1 MGELRQALRVQGRV
15 IYALIL
21 REALAKYGK
30 SHIGYLWAVLEPLV
44 QVLVLVAIFSAFGRQ
59 SPVGGDLAIFFT
71 TGIVPWLLYSN
82 MASRLS
88 GALGANQAL
97 LSYPHVTPFDVLM
110 GRALLEA
117 TTMLVVFALIFVA
130 LQLMGKAFPIYDL
143 FHVLLGLFV
152 LAVFSMGVGMI
163 NSAIRIYFD
172 SWDKLFSA
180 FNRPLYFLSGIFFT
194 AASLPPQARE
204 YLQWN
209 PIFQCIE
216 WVRSGFFSTY
226 QNTYINYGYAIAC
239 SAIVFLL
246 GLMLTQFTRHKARN
260 L

>member
-15 IYALIL
+15 LYALIL

-30 SHIGYLWAVLEPLV
+30 SQIGYLWALVEPLA
-44 QVLVLVAIFSAFGRQ
+44 QVLVLVAIFSALGRQ
-59 SPVGGDLAIFFT
+59 SPVGGDLAVFFT
-71 TGIVPWLLYSN
+71 TGIVPWMIYNSIS
-82 MASRLS
+82 SRLS

-97 LSYPHVTPFDVLM
+97 LSYPHVTPFDVLT
-110 GRALLEA
+110 GRALLES
-117 TTMLVVFALIFVA
+117 TTMLVVFALIVSL
-130 LQLMGKAFPIYDL
+130 LQLMGKAFAIYDL
-143 FHVLLGLFV
+143 FHVLMGLLV
-152 LAVFSMGVGMI
+152 LIVFSTGVGMI

-172 SWDKLFSA
+172 SWDKLFNA

-209 PIFQCIE
+209 PIFQCVE

-226 QNTYINYGYAIAC
+226 QNTYINYGYAVAS
-239 SAIVFLL
+239 SAGMFLL
-246 GLMLTQFTRHKARN
+246 GLALTQYTRHKARN

>member
-15 IYALIL
+15 LYALIL

-30 SHIGYLWAVLEPLV
+30 SQIGYLWAVFEPLA
-44 QVLVLVAIFSAFGRQ
+44 QVLILVIIFSALGRQ
-59 SPVGGDLAIFFT
+59 SPVGGDLSVFFT
-71 TGIVPWLLYSN
+71 TGIVPWLIYSSIS
-82 MASRLS
+82 SRLS

-97 LSYPHVTPFDVLM
+97 LSYPHVTPFDVLI

-117 TTMLVVFALIFVA
+117 VTMLVVFALIIVSE
-130 LQLMGKAFPIYDL
+130 QLMGKVLSIYDL
-143 FHVLLGLFV
+143 FHVLMGLLV
-152 LAVFSMGVGMI
+152 LIMFSTGVGMV
-163 NSAIRIYFD
+163 NSAIRIYID

-180 FNRPLYFLSGIFFT
+180 LNRPLYFLSGIFFT
-194 AASLPPQARE
+194 AASLPPKARE

-216 WVRSGFFSTY
+216 WVRSGFFTTY
-226 QNTYINYGYAIAC
+226 QNTYINYHFAVVCSIAM
-239 SAIVFLL
+239 FLL
-246 GLMLTQFTRHKARN
+246 GLALTQYTRHKARN